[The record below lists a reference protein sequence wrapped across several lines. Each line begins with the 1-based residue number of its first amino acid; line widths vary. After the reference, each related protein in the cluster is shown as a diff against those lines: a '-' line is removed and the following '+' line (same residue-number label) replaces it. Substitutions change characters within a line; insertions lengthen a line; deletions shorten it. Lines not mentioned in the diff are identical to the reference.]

1 MKKLFNLLLGQMMNI
16 RERIYNFLDSQKP
29 FLNKIKY
36 CGFDLYYGQRSGIV
50 NRIRFG
56 HLSRK
61 YEPELCDAII
71 LDLKKSQQP
80 IFIDIGANIGFIS
93 LAVFSKVPQ
102 TKIFA
107 FEPGIH
113 QNKMLDITILANG
126 LQNNI
131 ILSKQAVSNT
141 TGATVFQIHKNE
153 AESVGDGLIDTRR
166 GGETSSVSVPVIR
179 LDDWWISQKQI
190 GVSVIKI
197 DTEGAELYILQ
208 GAEKMIKAC
217 KPIIYLEISLLNL
230 KSYPYTAHDIL
241 EWLVSHN
248 YYLYTIDGSCVE
260 NENLE
265 KLATI
270 EDSFVAR
277 PGKI

>member
-1 MKKLFNLLLGQMMNI
+1 MKKIFNSFLGQMMNV

-61 YEPELCDAII
+61 YEPELCAAII
-71 LDLKKSQQP
+71 SDLQKKSQP

-93 LAVFSKVPQ
+93 LAVLEKLPQ

-107 FEPGIH
+107 FEPGMH
-113 QNKMLDITILANG
+113 QNKMLEITILANG

-131 ILSKQAVSNT
+131 ILSNQAVSNT
-141 TGATVFQIHKNE
+141 TGTTVFQVHKNE
-153 AESVGDGLIDTRR
+153 SESVGDGLIDTLR
-166 GGETSSVSVPVIR
+166 GGETTSVSVPVIR

-197 DTEGAELYILQ
+197 DTEGAELFVLQ
-208 GAEKMIKAC
+208 GASELIIKA
-217 KPIIYLEISLLNL
+217 KPIIFLEISTANL
-230 KSYPYTAHDIL
+230 KNYPYSVQDVFR
-241 EWLVSHN
+241 WLVEHKYS
-248 YYLYTIDGSCVE
+248 LYTIDGIKVNSQ
-260 NENLE
+260 NL
-265 KLATI
+265 KNLVLL
-270 EDSFVAR
+270 EDSYVAR
-277 PGKI
+277 PEQA